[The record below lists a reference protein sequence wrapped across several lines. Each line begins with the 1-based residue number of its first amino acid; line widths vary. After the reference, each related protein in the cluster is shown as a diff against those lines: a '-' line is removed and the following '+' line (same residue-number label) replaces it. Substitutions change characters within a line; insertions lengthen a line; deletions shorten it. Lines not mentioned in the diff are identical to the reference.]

1 VGEKGVPN
9 PPTVWK
15 DRLRDTG
22 TKKLYQ
28 LGTERVTFDGDLY
41 VYVKAGSTALAAGR
55 FVTYLTTGTNEQT
68 VTVAHGIGTTTVTVT
83 AASISANDFED
94 GYLVVT
100 AGTGIGECYR
110 IRSNT
115 ATGDTGSGVIACVL
129 YDGLAS
135 AWSTSTTDVTLYPN
149 RFNGLIVNP
158 NDVQQRPC
166 CVTQWPI
173 GAASYGWALKEGYGS
188 LDCEVLAAGGTE
200 LDEKPITASVT
211 DATNAGR
218 GTITGS
224 PTSTIYVSSAS
235 EETFDQAFVYTNPVY
250 AMQPILGYVTLEAD
264 LTNDE
269 AALVR
274 ITNL

>member
-1 VGEKGVPN
+1 MGDKGIPT

-15 DRLRDTG
+15 DKLRDTG
-22 TKKLYQ
+22 TKKLYP
-28 LGTERVTFDGDLY
+28 LGTERSTFDGDLY

-55 FVTYLTTGTNEQT
+55 FCTYLTTGTNEQT
-68 VTVAHGIGTTTVTVT
+68 VTVAHAIGTTRVTVT

-110 IRSNT
+110 IKSNT
-115 ATGDTGSGVIACVL
+115 ATGFKSSGVVECDL
-129 YDGLAS
+129 YEGLAT
-135 AWSTSTTDVTLYPN
+135 AWSTSDTDVTMYPN

-158 NDVQQRPC
+158 NDAQQRPC
-166 CVTQWPI
+166 CVTQWPL
-173 GAASYGWALKEGYGS
+173 AAGYYGWALKSGWGS
-188 LDCEVLAAGGTE
+188 LDIEVLAAGGTE

-235 EETFDQAFVYTNPVY
+235 EEAFDQAYVYVNPVY
-250 AMQPILGYVTLEAD
+250 MMQPILGYVTLEAD
-264 LTNDE
+264 MTNDE
-269 AALVR
+269 AALVMVD
-274 ITNL
+274 L